1 MMRYNVCGLKFDG
14 GYCTLQC
21 DGGCCVCV
29 LFNMMKLFLSMGA
42 IARGLQRVMMYDGRS
57 REI

>member
-1 MMRYNVCGLKFDG
+1 VCGLKFDG